1 MSQQLLDLINRF
13 GGEEAVAAMA
23 ARVGLSPEQ
32 TQSAMAALM
41 PAVAGGM
48 QKQVEADG
56 PAALDAAAAPAT
68 QLAGGAVASD
78 AAVDHGTNLLGSLF
92 GSSQVT
98 DAVTGH
104 AAAATGLDASKL
116 AALLP
121 MVATL
126 AAGALGRAGGQAAPA
141 EGGIGGMLGGLLG
154 SVTGGSTAAPGGV
167 PATGAAGTLL
177 SMLDRNKDGNVMD
190 DIMGMVGKL
199 RGH

>member
-13 GGEEAVAAMA
+13 GGEDAVAAMA

-48 QKQVEADG
+48 AKHVEANG
-56 PAALDAAAAPAT
+56 PAGLDAAAGQAAAIT
-68 QLAGGAVASD
+68 SGGAVASD
-78 AAVDHGTNLLGSLF
+78 AAVEHGTNILGSLF

-121 MVATL
+121 MIATL
-126 AAGALGRAGGQAAPA
+126 AAGALGHAGGQAPA
-141 EGGIGGMLGGLLG
+141 EGGGLGGMLGGLLG
-154 SVTGGSTAAPGGV
+154 QVTGGTGGAA
-167 PATGAAGTLL
+167 PATGAAGTLM
-177 SMLDRNKDGNVMD
+177 SMLDFNKDGNVMD
-190 DIMGMVGKL
+190 DIMGVVGKL

>member
-13 GGEEAVAAMA
+13 GGEDAVAAMA

-41 PAVAGGM
+41 PALAGGM
-48 QKQVEADG
+48 AKHVEANG
-56 PAALDAAAAPAT
+56 PATLDAAAGTAT
-68 QLAGGAVASD
+68 AMTTGGAVASD
-78 AAVDHGTNLLGSLF
+78 AAVDHGTSILGSLF

-98 DAVTGH
+98 DVVTGN

-126 AAGALGRAGGQAAPA
+126 AAGALGHAGGQAPA
-141 EGGIGGMLGGLLG
+141 AGGIGGMLGGLLG
-154 SVTGGSTAAPGGV
+154 QITGGTAGAA
-167 PATGAAGTLL
+167 PATGAAGTLM
-177 SMLDRNKDGNVMD
+177 SMLGGNTGGNVMD
-190 DIMGMVGKL
+190 EVMGMVGKL
-199 RGH
+199 GGH

>member
-13 GGEEAVAAMA
+13 GGEDAIAAMA

-48 QKQVEADG
+48 AKQVEAQG
-56 PAALDAAAAPAT
+56 PGALDAAAAPAT
-68 QLAGGAVASD
+68 ALASGGTVASD
-78 AAVDHGTNLLGSLF
+78 AAVEHGTNILGSLF

-98 DAVTGH
+98 DVVTGN

-116 AALLP
+116 SALLP
-121 MVATL
+121 MIATL
-126 AAGALGRAGGQAAPA
+126 AAGALGHAGGQAPA
-141 EGGIGGMLGGLLG
+141 EGGGLGGMLGGLLG
-154 SVTGGSTAAPGGV
+154 QVTGGTTAGTA
-167 PATGAAGTLL
+167 PATGAAGTLM
-177 SMLDRNKDGNVMD
+177 SMLDFNKDGNVMD
-190 DIMGMVGKL
+190 DIMGVVGKL

>member
-13 GGEEAVAAMA
+13 GEDAVSAMA

-48 QKQVEADG
+48 AKHVEANG
-56 PAALDAAAAPAT
+56 PAGLDAAAGQAASIS
-68 QLAGGAVASD
+68 GGAVASD
-78 AAVDHGTNLLGSLF
+78 AAVAHGTKILGSLF

-98 DAVTGH
+98 DAVTGN

-121 MVATL
+121 MIATL
-126 AAGALGRAGGQAAPA
+126 AAGALGHAGQAPAAAGG
-141 EGGIGGMLGGLLG
+141 GLGGMLGGLLG
-154 SVTGGSTAAPGGV
+154 QVTGGTTGGAA
-167 PATGAAGTLL
+167 PATGAAGTLM
-177 SMLDRNKDGNVMD
+177 SMLDFNKDGNVMD
-190 DIMGMVGKL
+190 DIMGVVGKL

>member
-13 GGEEAVAAMA
+13 GGEDAVAAMA

-48 QKQVEADG
+48 AKQVETQG
-56 PAALDAAAAPAT
+56 PAALDGAAAPAT
-68 QLAGGAVASD
+68 ELASGGAIASD
-78 AAVDHGTNLLGSLF
+78 AAVEHGTGILGSLF

-98 DAVTGH
+98 DAIAGH
-104 AAAATGLDASKL
+104 AAAATGLDVSKL
-116 AALLP
+116 KALLP

-126 AAGALGRAGGQAAPA
+126 AAGALGHAGGQGTTEA
-141 EGGIGGMLGGLLG
+141 GGRMGGMLGQI
-154 SVTGGSTAAPGGV
+154 TGGATAGAAPQ
-167 PATGAAGTLL
+167 TGAAGTLL
-177 SMLDRNKDGNVMD
+177 SMLDGNKDGNVMD

-199 RGH
+199 RGR